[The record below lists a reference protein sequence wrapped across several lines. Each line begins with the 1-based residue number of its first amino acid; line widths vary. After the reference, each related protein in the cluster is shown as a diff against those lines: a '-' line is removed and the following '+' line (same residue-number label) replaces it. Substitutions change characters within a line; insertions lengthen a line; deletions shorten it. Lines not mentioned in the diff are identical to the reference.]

1 MFRKVLNIF
10 IVLGIFCYLLII
22 SAFSCL
28 SPSATSSNSNSTS
41 SSSVNSSYYFQGWAP
56 GPLGLAITPDGKTAY
71 ISFSLD
77 DSLLVVD
84 LETLT
89 INDSIDVS
97 AAGIQLDS
105 GPALL
110 SLDGKKLYV
119 ANFATKN
126 VMILDTN
133 TGQVTK
139 VLPIPPMYAM
149 ALAASP
155 DASKIYI
162 PSPDGGLYI
171 ISTAD
176 DSYQRIYIPGILFGP
191 IAPSLN
197 NPNLLYTAG
206 TLINQGVFQASFF
219 TFNIT
224 NQTVER
230 SMSLPSEVIQYPTA
244 ARRLVLNLN
253 ETIAYFGWYQP
264 GPGDRGI
271 GNLVT
276 FDLNNFQVVASAPAD
291 NGVADFVVKEKQG
304 KIYIIGLWSGGSS
317 PNNVPILEWDMS
329 SNKFVRNIP
338 LSPSSDQRA
347 IAVDPTNSDFLYE
360 TDGDHNILRKI
371 QISTGKEVGRMRF
384 NKGTLRPYAII
395 RGGNIG
401 YVVGSSQSIY
411 KLDMA
416 SGQLTGRIT
425 VPVPFA
431 GCGFYQDKLYVSSGS
446 DILAVNPSDGSV
458 IQRYPIGW
466 NIHPIIF
473 TFFGDRMAAIDYEN
487 WMVAKQLVIF
497 DARTMALL
505 KSIPLPNETHGDKV
519 VASPDGSKLYIVRG
533 TLWSGTTVI
542 TILNA
547 TTLEVINT
555 IEIPPADQ
563 RRGATGFLEGEFDE
577 ANRILYLLGFSS
589 IYKIDMDTDKLI
601 GTLDLIDIFDAWGR
615 RGWTPTGLAG
625 VSLSPSKDKLFIAT
639 GDSHSLYTYDV
650 TKSSWTTRITN
661 LKGYFITD
669 GVASLDRRYFYT
681 ANSRS
686 DSVTMVDLNS
696 GNVIKVI
703 NF

>member
-22 SAFSCL
+22 SDFSCL
-28 SPSATSSNSNSTS
+28 SPSATSSNPNSTS
-41 SSSVNSSYYFQGWAP
+41 SSLVNSSYYFQGWAP

-466 NIHPIIF
+466 NIRPIIF

-669 GVASLDRRYFYT
+669 GVASLDRCYFYT